1 MHRGLTSYTWDYEK
15 MLVVAHFAVPGSF
28 RPFLNLRIFVYILIS
43 SLYIAFSFTLIITYI
58 FIR

>member
-1 MHRGLTSYTWDYEK
+1 MHRGLTSYTWNYEK

-43 SLYIAFSFTLIITYI
+43 LVNYAGH
-58 FIR
+58 